1 MENVQ
6 WCFIEGT
13 QRKYI
18 ITNRGKVFSKSK
30 CGYLKPYINS
40 NFNYKVNLTFYGY
53 NKVTRSVTI
62 YRLLEKYFPESLN
75 DKRLY
80 CDIERKN
87 QYEKLIKET
96 EQELREIYK

>member
-1 MENVQ
+1 MQNVQ

-18 ITNRGKVFSKSK
+18 ITSKGKVFSKSK
-30 CGYLKPYINS
+30 CNYLKPYINS

-53 NKVTRSVTI
+53 NKATRSVSI
-62 YRLLEKYFPESLN
+62 YRLLEKYFPEALN
-75 DKRLY
+75 DKSLY

-96 EQELREIYK
+96 EAELKEIYK